1 MIRMK
6 LISREIKS
14 RKCKRELGKVYE
26 REGSMEA
33 CMGESGG
40 ISSLDKEEDT
50 LLSDLRR
57 RKRRKMKM

>member
-1 MIRMK
+1 MK
-6 LISREIKS
+6 E
-14 RKCKRELGKVYE
+14 
-26 REGSMEA
+26 EGVWKLA
-33 CMGESGG
+33 WVNLVG